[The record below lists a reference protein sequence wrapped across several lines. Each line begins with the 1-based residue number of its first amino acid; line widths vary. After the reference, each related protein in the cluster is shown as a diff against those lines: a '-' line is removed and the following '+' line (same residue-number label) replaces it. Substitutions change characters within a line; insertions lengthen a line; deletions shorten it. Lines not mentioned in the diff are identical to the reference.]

1 MTWVRETEHDPNIRP
16 ARLRYSSGPAPM
28 SVVQSLR
35 APSDPVR
42 LQALHGEMV
51 QALMA
56 GGGLHAIADRAAQA
70 AGGRV
75 VVDLPRE
82 GLAASTPGGGD
93 AVTLCVPVTS
103 GSDRIGAVALYGDT
117 TAPIPAE
124 AADALHAAAMAAL
137 TYVALLRGDDPRH
150 DAGARLLDAVL
161 DGAPHALA
169 GLRTAGF
176 EPGHAL
182 AAALPVQRTGHVL
195 AALADHA
202 PGAIRTVRDGWLL
215 ALVPAEADGTRVAVV
230 LHEQHD
236 VPAAGAPAATD
247 PALAL
252 REARLAAQVVADG
265 AAGPGA
271 LAGGTWRL
279 LVRAALRNADEVRAL
294 ATEALGALAT
304 DDSRAAAEQ
313 LRTFSAYIANSCNM
327 NATAAAMPAHR
338 HTVSYR
344 LERVREVTGLDP
356 LDGEGREQ
364 LGVAVKARAV
374 AAACDRL
381 PRAAPRLSDA

>member
-1 MTWVRETEHDPNIRP
+1 
-16 ARLRYSSGPAPM
+16 M
-28 SVVQSLR
+28 SVVQPLR

-51 QALMA
+51 EALMA

-82 GLAASTPGGGD
+82 GLAASTPGGG
-93 AVTLCVPVTS
+93 
-103 GSDRIGAVALYGDT
+103 GAVALRVPVASGTEQIGSVTLYSDT
-117 TAPIPAE
+117 TPTPPP

-137 TYVALLRGDDPRH
+137 TYVALLRGDDPRL
-150 DAGARLLDAVL
+150 DAGARLVDALL

-169 GLRTAGF
+169 SLRTAGF
-176 EPGHAL
+176 EPGAAL

-215 ALVPAEADGTRVAVV
+215 ALTPADADGVRLATV
-230 LHEQHD
+230 LHDQHD
-236 VPAAGAPAATD
+236 VPAAGASAAAD

-265 AAGPGA
+265 ETGPDA
-271 LAGGTWRL
+271 LAGGIWRL
-279 LVRAALRNADEVRAL
+279 LVRTALQNADEVRRL
-294 ATEALGALAT
+294 AAEGLGALAT
-304 DDSRAAAEQ
+304 DDSPAAAEQ
-313 LRTFSAYIANSCNM
+313 LRTFRAYVANNCNM

-374 AAACDRL
+374 AAAYDRL
-381 PRAAPRLSDA
+381 PSPRPR